1 MGNLEREKESLQK
14 QMQEKDQIVEQAK
27 QREGELQEEVEKY
40 AKANDDLFAEN
51 ENLNQELDEA
61 RNEQI
66 SMLSQSN
73 MSSSAAGDDN
83 DAVAAEKKKHATTQ
97 GLLSDYIKQVK
108 TLEAENQALQA
119 AKAKLEE
126 DVRRLS

>member
-1 MGNLEREKESLQK
+1 MEREKESLQK

-27 QREGELQEEVEKY
+27 KREGELQEEVEKY

-73 MSSSAAGDDN
+73 MS
-83 DAVAAEKKKHATTQ
+83 
-97 GLLSDYIKQVK
+97 
-108 TLEAENQALQA
+108 
-119 AKAKLEE
+119 
-126 DVRRLS
+126 

>member
-1 MGNLEREKESLQK
+1 MGNLEREKEFLQK

-27 QREGELQEEVEKY
+27 KREGELQEEVEKY

-73 MSSSAAGDDN
+73 MS
-83 DAVAAEKKKHATTQ
+83 
-97 GLLSDYIKQVK
+97 
-108 TLEAENQALQA
+108 
-119 AKAKLEE
+119 
-126 DVRRLS
+126 